1 MNPEA
6 KARALSLLDRRDYSR
21 KMLIDK
27 LCEKAI
33 STADAEEVADWLCSL
48 RVVDDSRYAGI
59 VVRHYA
65 AKGYGKKRIEQELY
79 RRGIA
84 RELWDAALEEMPEQE
99 SALDKLLQ
107 SRLRGDFSPES
118 RKKAAAAAQRRGYGW
133 EEIRSAMERLQSED
147 DIWMN

>member
-84 RELWDAALEEMPEQE
+84 KELWDTALEEMPEQE

-107 SRLRGDFSPES
+107 SRLRGDFGPES

>member
-84 RELWDAALEEMPEQE
+84 RELWDTALEEMPEQE

>member
-84 RELWDAALEEMPEQE
+84 KELWDTALEEMPEQE

>member
-84 RELWDAALEEMPEQE
+84 KELWDTALEEMPEQE
-99 SALDKLLQ
+99 RALDKLLQ

-147 DIWMN
+147 DIWRN

>member
-84 RELWDAALEEMPEQE
+84 KELWDAALEEMPEQE

>member
-6 KARALSLLDRRDYSR
+6 KARALSLLDKRDYSR

-27 LCEKAI
+27 ITEKAI

-48 RVVDDSRYAGI
+48 GVVDDSRYAGM

-65 AKGYGKKRIEQELY
+65 AKGYGSRRICEELY

-84 RELWDAALEEMPEQE
+84 KELWDAALEEMPESE
-99 SALDKLLQ
+99 EAIEKILRSK
-107 SRLRGDFSPES
+107 LRGDYSPES

-133 EEIRSAMERLQSED
+133 EEIRAAMERLQSED
-147 DIWMN
+147 EAWTK